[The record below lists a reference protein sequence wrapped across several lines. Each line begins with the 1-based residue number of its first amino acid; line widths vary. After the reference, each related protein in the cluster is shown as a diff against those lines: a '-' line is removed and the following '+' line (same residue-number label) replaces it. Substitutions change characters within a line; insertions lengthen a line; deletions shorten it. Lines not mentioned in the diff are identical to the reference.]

1 MSMMLV
7 TFVFVDE
14 EGNSTTDA
22 VLLDEEEE
30 EEEEEPPS
38 LLQYGV
44 DKLLWFETGDS
55 KPVSAV
61 TCCRVVDIPQDI
73 PPCTS
78 LCFESS
84 TSNPSFSVK
93 SRLIICS
100 SGARVTP
107 LRVMQFAG
115 EFKGS

>member
-14 EGNSTTDA
+14 EGNSTIDA
-22 VLLDEEEE
+22 VLLDEE

-55 KPVSAV
+55 KPVSAL

-78 LCFESS
+78 LCFELS
-84 TSNPSFSVK
+84 TSNSSFSVK
-93 SRLIICS
+93 SRLSICS
-100 SGARVTP
+100 GGARATP

-115 EFKGS
+115 ESKGS